1 VPDDLPILLDGAE
14 GDGGGQRLRTA
25 LALACITGRPF
36 SAVRFRAARPEPGLR
51 AAHLQ
56 AAHGAAVLCDAVLVG
71 AEPGSPRLDFTP
83 RRAVRPVDGL
93 ELDAGA
99 AGSTGLLL
107 QTVCWPL
114 ALAGA
119 PSTLVLR
126 GGTHQP
132 QAPSFHDLALVW
144 GPAVARLGFTVEVSL
159 QVAGFLTGGGGQV
172 SARIEPAHAMP
183 PFELHHRGTLREVE
197 VLSFSGGSE
206 PSDLQQADR
215 QASRAV
221 RALRARGVPA
231 EAERLPLPV
240 QGSAGSH
247 LLLVAS
253 FERTRSGHG
262 AVVGREPG
270 GADPAE
276 AAVAAFGEHLTGGGA
291 VEAHL
296 ADQLLLPAA
305 LLAAGL
311 VPPAA
316 GVVPAS
322 RWSVGLVTQ
331 HLLDGAM
338 VIPRFLDV
346 EVSVLGRLGEPGEVR
361 VQPRG
366 AGLELAALARHP

>member
-1 VPDDLPILLDGAE
+1 MPDDLPILLDGAE

-36 SAVRFRAARPEPGLR
+36 SAVRFRTARPEPGLR
-51 AAHLQ
+51 AAHVQ
-56 AAHGAAVLCDAVLVG
+56 VARGAAALCDAALTGDAV
-71 AEPGSPRLDFTP
+71 GSPRLDFTP
-83 RRAVRPVDGL
+83 RRAVTPVTGL

-99 AGSTGLLL
+99 AGSTAHLL

-114 ALAGA
+114 AMAGG
-119 PSTLVLR
+119 PSTLTLR

-132 QAPSFHDLALVW
+132 LAPTFHELALIW

-159 QVAGFLTGGGGQV
+159 QVAGFLAGGGGQV

-183 PFELHHRGTLREVE
+183 PLDLRHRGTLREVE
-197 VLSFSGGSE
+197 VLSFAGGLPAE
-206 PSDLQQADR
+206 VAERL
-215 QASRAV
+215 ASRAV
-221 RALRARGVPA
+221 RALRALGVA
-231 EAERLPLPV
+231 ADAERLPLPV

-262 AVVGREPG
+262 AVAGREPG

-276 AAVAAFGEHLTGGGA
+276 AVVAAFREHLTAGGA
-291 VEAHL
+291 VEARL

-311 VPPAA
+311 VPPAP

-322 RWSVGLVTQ
+322 RWSVGQVTR
-331 HLLDGAM
+331 HLLDGAAL
-338 VIPRFLDV
+338 IPRFLDV

-366 AGLELAALARHP
+366 AGLELAALPREP